1 MCENDISG
9 EIAIRVFR
17 ACTELGIRSVAIY
30 SEQDKMQMHR
40 QKADEG
46 YLVGRGLPPVQAYLN
61 IPEIIQVAKENDV
74 DAIHP
79 GYGFLSERADFAEAV
94 TNAGIRFIGP
104 SPKVVQQM
112 GDKVILHC
120 SCQLHNVYQWPAF
133 NVSSVQKCTTTVIDE
148 QRTVF
153 KVLSYL
159 IGSCQTSRDWSWS
172 TYCSGNRWTGD
183 NFWWSDGILYEARAS
198 GYL

>member
-1 MCENDISG
+1 M
-9 EIAIRVFR
+9 FR

-79 GYGFLSERADFAEAV
+79 GYGFLSERSDFAQAV
-94 TNAGIRFIGP
+94 TDAGIRFIGP

-112 GDKVILHC
+112 GDKVIARCHPELPDGRIRRNFSNYPRFEIRNC
-120 SCQLHNVYQWPAF
+120 E
-133 NVSSVQKCTTTVIDE
+133 TVE
-148 QRTVF
+148 
-153 KVLSYL
+153 L
-159 IGSCQTSRDWSWS
+159 ITIIFR
-172 TYCSGNRWTGD
+172 YP
-183 NFWWSDGILYEARAS
+183 NFR
-198 GYL
+198 